1 MHRKLHVAVVTVG
14 SAILVLAPASA
25 AFAAPSNAPSRLVG
39 TADCGPDG
47 TFDFVVNS
55 GNAQAATWGPAFVT
69 SSDGQQGLFLPV
81 SFNLTFTSPF
91 GTDTLVASKA
101 TAPGPVSCTISG
113 SPVSFPEATLTG
125 TVTGT
130 IVWTG

>member
-1 MHRKLHVAVVTVG
+1 MRRTLPLLVVPVGAALVVLLPAQAAV
-14 SAILVLAPASA
+14 
-25 AFAAPSNAPSRLVG
+25 AAPTHAPSRLVG
-39 TADCGPDG
+39 TADCGTDG

-55 GNAQAATWGPAFVT
+55 GNSEATTWGPAFAI
-69 SSDGQQGLFLPV
+69 SSDGQRALFVPV
-81 SFNLTFTSPF
+81 SFDLTFTSPF
-91 GTDTLVASKA
+91 GTFTHVASKSG
-101 TAPGPVSCTISG
+101 APGPVSCTISG

>member
-1 MHRKLHVAVVTVG
+1 MRRTLRVAVVTVG
-14 SAILVLAPASA
+14 SAVLVLSPASA
-25 AFAAPSNAPSRLVG
+25 AFAAPSHAPNRLVG
-39 TADCGPDG
+39 TADCGADG

-55 GNAQAATWGPAFVT
+55 GKTEATTWNPAFVT
-69 SSDGQQGLFLPV
+69 GSDGQQGLFLPV
-81 SFNLTFTSPF
+81 SFDLTFTTPF
-91 GTDTLVASKA
+91 GTFTSTASKP
-101 TAPGPVSCTISG
+101 TAPGPVSCTITG